1 MSQEPTDIHTDIHTC
16 INCGRSEDEL
26 PLCAWRMAGQSFW
39 ICPDCLPYLIHQ
51 RSAVMPKWGL
61 AVRSTTNPTT
71 PGAQDA

>member
-1 MSQEPTDIHTDIHTC
+1 MNREPSDVHAGVYTC

-51 RSAVMPKWGL
+51 RSAVMPKWWP
-61 AVRSTTNPTT
+61 AAHSTNPTT